1 MIFAPCA
8 TIFSIQPA
16 NQTPFHPHPNPNK
29 PFSATFSRSGFT
41 ISCSISPD
49 SSISSPTDQR
59 RLPSLPTP
67 SFRFFPFLFLLPLLL
82 LPRYLRDIYEKLVST
97 PIEQRSSTRSTFLTC
112 RRNRGARNRD
122 EIKGKVKI
130 ARNLGAIRV
139 YLAAKIDGFGARFS
153 RRKEPRRI
161 SRDEGQTS
169 LRFPS
174 APPASFRPILGSR
187 RKPRSVCDVVASVSS
202 PNTQHPDK
210 YEIPSTKHEGASSLP
225 LSLSRGAK
233 EGRGRA
239 TPVVALH
246 SRRREGKNPPVY
258 QESSGRNGDRER
270 EKKGISTPRLAF
282 RASHSRRARS
292 IVGIYFDSRFV
303 SFNSSPSASIFWLV
317 PYWRSNIIRGIDRK
331 LITTRRGLACIELFE
346 SQTRRMPFL
355 ISSPDHPNIAYA
367 NGIVSAESR
376 EAWRGDERA
385 NF

>member
-1 MIFAPCA
+1 MRGIWERFAC
-8 TIFSIQPA
+8 I
-16 NQTPFHPHPNPNK
+16 
-29 PFSATFSRSGFT
+29 SR
-41 ISCSISPD
+41 
-49 SSISSPTDQR
+49 R
-59 RLPSLPTP
+59 
-67 SFRFFPFLFLLPLLL
+67 
-82 LPRYLRDIYEKLVST
+82 
-97 PIEQRSSTRSTFLTC
+97 RSTDSGRASREEKNHLGEYPETKGKRLSVFLPPLQLRFVQSSALAGNRGVFAMSSHPFRVRTRNTRINMKFH
-112 RRNRGARNRD
+112 RRNTGA
-122 EIKGKVKI
+122 
-130 ARNLGAIRV
+130 
-139 YLAAKIDGFGARFS
+139 
-153 RRKEPRRI
+153 
-161 SRDEGQTS
+161 
-169 LRFPS
+169 
-174 APPASFRPILGSR
+174 
-187 RKPRSVCDVVASVSS
+187 
-202 PNTQHPDK
+202 
-210 YEIPSTKHEGASSLP
+210 LP

-303 SFNSSPSASIFWLV
+303 SFNSSPSASIFWFV

-331 LITTRRGLACIELFE
+331 LITTRRGLACVELFE

>member
-1 MIFAPCA
+1 M
-8 TIFSIQPA
+8 
-16 NQTPFHPHPNPNK
+16 
-29 PFSATFSRSGFT
+29 
-41 ISCSISPD
+41 
-49 SSISSPTDQR
+49 
-59 RLPSLPTP
+59 
-67 SFRFFPFLFLLPLLL
+67 
-82 LPRYLRDIYEKLVST
+82 KL
-97 PIEQRSSTRSTFLTC
+97 
-112 RRNRGARNRD
+112 
-122 EIKGKVKI
+122 KI

-210 YEIPSTKHEGASSLP
+210 YEIPSTKHGGAPSLP